1 MKLLRTAACLIA
13 TVALVLGLAPTAAAQ
28 TSMTWTLEPFDFDG
42 YFGYGT
48 NLTQTDLGGT
58 KCPCT
63 KVPYISDGLN
73 NQGGADNINKLALKG
88 AIKSG
93 DTVMGFSLGSQVVA
107 LYLSQ
112 HTPPPGVRFILLAW
126 TFQRNA
132 QLVAVHQG
140 VPADTPN
147 EVTYLANEYDGWG
160 DFPDAPNPPWVATN
174 NSDAGKGRIHDYRFA
189 RLDNPGNVVTKQG
202 NITEL
207 LVPTQKLPGNDW
219 LRDWGMGSTADSLDA
234 QQRASVDVGYARTV
248 PTAAQLAAAAAEQ
261 VPVPPPAVQQ
271 QPEPVAT
278 P

>member
-1 MKLLRTAACLIA
+1 MKLLRTIVCLIA
-13 TVALVLGLAPTAAAQ
+13 SVALVLGLAPIAAAE
-28 TSMTWTLEPFDFDG
+28 TPMTWTLEPFDFDG

-73 NQGGADNINKLALKG
+73 NQGGADNINKLVLKG
-88 AIKSG
+88 AIKPG
-93 DTVMGFSLGSQVVA
+93 DTVMGFSLGSQVTA

-112 HTPPPGVRFILLAW
+112 HTPPAGVRFILLAW

-132 QLVAVHQG
+132 QLVAAKQA

-147 EVTYLANEYDGWG
+147 DVTFLANEYDGWG
-160 DFPDAPNPPWVATN
+160 DFPDAPNPPWVASN
-174 NSDAGKGRIHDYRFA
+174 NSDAGKSRLHDYRFA
-189 RLDNPGNVVTKQG
+189 RLDHPGNVVTKKG

-207 LVPTQKLPGNDW
+207 LVPTQKLPANDW
-219 LRDWGMGSTADSLDA
+219 LRDWGMGGTADSLDA
-234 QQRASVDVGYARTV
+234 QQRAGIDAAYVRTV
-248 PTAAQLAAAAAEQ
+248 PTPDQLAAAANEQ
-261 VPVPPPAVQQ
+261 VPVPQPAVQQ
-271 QPEPVAT
+271 QTEPVAT